1 LPGSNPRIQMSM
13 NISVSDNPRK
23 MTLTKIDDTTV
34 YVKYGRTFEFVDLI
48 LENDFFCYICHSL
61 CTNHETWYSTNKSI
75 THNKNVD
82 IKYILIHLTVT
93 TQHMTLTKIDD
104 TTVYVKYGRTLYII
118 AILRWQPIY
127 LLYIQL
133 YVTFKIVNNSV
144 QFAI

>member
-1 LPGSNPRIQMSM
+1 M

-34 YVKYGRTFEFVDLI
+34 YVKYGRT
-48 LENDFFCYICHSL
+48 L
-61 CTNHETWYSTNKSI
+61 C
-75 THNKNVD
+75 
-82 IKYILIHLTVT
+82 
-93 TQHMTLTKIDD
+93 
-104 TTVYVKYGRTLYII
+104 II